1 ASGLR
6 ARNCNHV
13 ENTTGRAHLYRTTGR
28 ANTRARMAV
37 PTTSK
42 RERILHQGLALM
54 SQSGLGGVTLGV
66 LADQVGMSKS
76 GLFAHFRSKEDVQI
90 ELLTHTA
97 EFAAKHVVQP
107 SIMARE
113 GLPRLQA
120 LVSNWF
126 GWAQRAGL
134 PGGCP
139 VAAGLFEF
147 DDVEGRVRNKILEME
162 ASFRAMLTELVQRAV
177 ELGHLRRDLD
187 VGQFVWEL
195 CSIYLGHHAAHRFL
209 RSADADQRAEAAFEA
224 LIERALPRR
233 GKRFARTA
241 RPLLRRAKTKG

>member
-1 ASGLR
+1 MRLTKNDRSCFSG
-6 ARNCNHV
+6 
-13 ENTTGRAHLYRTTGR
+13 
-28 ANTRARMAV
+28 RMPNPAIS
-37 PTTSK
+37 T

-54 SQSGLGGVTLGV
+54 SQSGLAGVTLGV

-90 ELLTHTA
+90 ELLSHMA
-97 EFAAKHVVQP
+97 EFAMAHVVEP
-107 SIMARE
+107 SITADE

-120 LVSNWF
+120 LVRNWF

-162 ASFRAMLTELVQRAV
+162 GQWRLTLTELVQRAV
-177 ELGHLRRDLD
+177 DLGHLRRNLD
-187 VGQFVWEL
+187 VDQFVWEL
-195 CSIYLGHHAAHRFL
+195 WGIYLGHHAAHRFL
-209 RSADADQRAEAAFEA
+209 RSADADRRAQTAFQA
-224 LIERALPRR
+224 LID
-233 GKRFARTA
+233 
-241 RPLLRRAKTKG
+241 RAKPPNSERRVVNRNVRNKTRSARKRRS

>member
-76 GLFAHFRSKEDVQI
+76 GLFAHFRSKETVQV
-90 ELLTHTA
+90 ELLTHMA
-97 EFAAKHVVQP
+97 EFARARVVDP
-107 SIMARE
+107 AMTARD
-113 GLPRLQA
+113 GLPRLRE
-120 LVSNWF
+120 LVRNWF
-126 GWAQRAGL
+126 GWA
-134 PGGCP
+134 
-139 VAAGLFEF
+139 
-147 DDVEGRVRNKILEME
+147 
-162 ASFRAMLTELVQRAV
+162 
-177 ELGHLRRDLD
+177 
-187 VGQFVWEL
+187 
-195 CSIYLGHHAAHRFL
+195 
-209 RSADADQRAEAAFEA
+209 
-224 LIERALPRR
+224 
-233 GKRFARTA
+233 
-241 RPLLRRAKTKG
+241 RRA